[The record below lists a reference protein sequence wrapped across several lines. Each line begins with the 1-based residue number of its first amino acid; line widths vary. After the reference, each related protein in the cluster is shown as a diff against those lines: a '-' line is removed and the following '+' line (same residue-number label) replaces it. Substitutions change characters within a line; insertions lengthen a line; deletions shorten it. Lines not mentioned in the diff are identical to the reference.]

1 MPTVPVVGVLMDTID
16 EQATEGITLPIITS
30 EPLNMDVKG
39 TKRRLSTS
47 YGNAFD
53 HTPTPTHEHT
63 HPPTPIPKYTHTPP
77 HTHTVLD
84 QHLTEYEAIEDMKA
98 RTLASKERYISQS
111 VPRPS
116 RRKLVQTR
124 QPSLSGCSPLVK
136 RKISRSKK
144 SSETSKAQVTSGR
157 HTEQATDP
165 QCLHV

>member
-1 MPTVPVVGVLMDTID
+1 MLKVPRGDYQHLMVMHSNTR
-16 EQATEGITLPIITS
+16 T
-30 EPLNMDVKG
+30 
-39 TKRRLSTS
+39 
-47 YGNAFD
+47 
-53 HTPTPTHEHT
+53 HT
-63 HPPTPIPKYTHTPP
+63 HTRTRTHVHT

-144 SSETSKAQVTSGR
+144 SSETSKAQVTSGVTR
-157 HTEQATDP
+157 NKLQTPSVCMT
-165 QCLHV
+165 LYNRTLL